1 MGWCGLFS
9 LAWAK
14 YALQTSPSSGASDFK
29 HPPSFALRQNAFFK
43 GFLGN
48 LLNPKIG
55 VFYLS
60 FLPQFIPAEAAA
72 FSWIMGLVMLHVL
85 IGTIWSMLLIWAM
98 QPISR
103 FLKQPKFVRG
113 LDRVTGSI
121 FLIFALKLVLSK
133 R

>member
-1 MGWCGLFS
+1 
-9 LAWAK
+9 
-14 YALQTSPSSGASDFK
+14 
-29 HPPSFALRQNAFFK
+29 
-43 GFLGN
+43 
-48 LLNPKIG
+48 
-55 VFYLS
+55 
-60 FLPQFIPAEAAA
+60 
-72 FSWIMGLVMLHVL
+72 MLHVL

>member
-1 MGWCGLFS
+1 M
-9 LAWAK
+9 
-14 YALQTSPSSGASDFK
+14 
-29 HPPSFALRQNAFFK
+29 HFFK

-103 FLKQPKFVRG
+103 FLKQPKFVRS

>member
-29 HPPSFALRQNAFFK
+29 HSPSFALRQNAFLKVFWATYLIPRL
-43 GFLGN
+43 GFSIFLFASVYSRRSRCIFMDYGSGDVACFDRYHLVNAVDLGN
-48 LLNPKIG
+48 AT
-55 VFYLS
+55 Y
-60 FLPQFIPAEAAA
+60 
-72 FSWIMGLVMLHVL
+72 FSL
-85 IGTIWSMLLIWAM
+85 
-98 QPISR
+98 
-103 FLKQPKFVRG
+103 LKQPKFVRG